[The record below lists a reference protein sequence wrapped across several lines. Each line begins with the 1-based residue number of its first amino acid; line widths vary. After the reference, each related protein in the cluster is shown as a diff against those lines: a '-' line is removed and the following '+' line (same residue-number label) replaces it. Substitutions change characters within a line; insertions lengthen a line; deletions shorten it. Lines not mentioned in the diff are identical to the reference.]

1 VKARRHGVAPDV
13 DHLAAL
19 RLSEAKAEAAL
30 AAELLQAG
38 AIRDAAGKAFQ
49 AWKAYISHLAIRHR
63 ELLAEAAPRG
73 EVDYAEWTAPTS
85 RLLQIAAALEA
96 VEPGVSAY
104 TALALQLHEY
114 QYNGPDP
121 SGVLSNFPDDETAK
135 EAVAALLEELKRR
148 VGF

>member
-1 VKARRHGVAPDV
+1 V
-13 DHLAAL
+13 DRLAVL

-30 AAELLQAG
+30 AAEFLQAG
-38 AIRDAAGKAFQ
+38 AIRNAAGKAFQ
-49 AWKAYISHLAIRHR
+49 AWKAYISYLAIRHR
-63 ELLAEAAPRG
+63 RLLAEKFKGTKKLPRG
-73 EVDYAEWTAPTS
+73 EVDYAEWAAATAPTS

-121 SGVLSNFPDDETAK
+121 SGVLSKFPDDESAK
-135 EAVAALLEELKRR
+135 KAVAVLLEELKKRL
-148 VGF
+148 GP